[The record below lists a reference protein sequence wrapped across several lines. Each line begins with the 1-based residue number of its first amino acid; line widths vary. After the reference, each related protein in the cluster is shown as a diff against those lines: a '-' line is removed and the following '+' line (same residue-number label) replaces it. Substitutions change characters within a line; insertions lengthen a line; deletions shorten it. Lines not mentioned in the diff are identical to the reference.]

1 MTNEEYLKLK
11 EERKEKHA
19 EYRRVQKVVAALN
32 IAREKKIAIQEGRLR
47 GVIIKIKGLK
57 DTQIIQ
63 NHPKFEMLE
72 RMLLEYF
79 EERYQHQKKIF
90 ESLDKEK
97 ILLKPQQKPTLNT
110 IEIEKI
116 RKRKRFF
123 KNFLKF
129 ITFGIMGK

>member
-11 EERKEKHA
+11 KERKEKHA

-97 ILLKPQQKPTLNT
+97 ILLTPKQNPTLNA
-110 IEIEKI
+110 I
-116 RKRKRFF
+116 
-123 KNFLKF
+123 
-129 ITFGIMGK
+129 

>member
-1 MTNEEYLKLK
+1 MTNEEYLQLK

-63 NHPKFEMLE
+63 NNPKFDELE
-72 RMLLEYF
+72 NLLIKYF
-79 EERYQHQKKIF
+79 DTKYQHQKKIF
-90 ESLDKEK
+90 DSLDVSKLLSK
-97 ILLKPQQKPTLNT
+97 QSKRTILSVY
-110 IEIEKI
+110 EIEKI
-116 RKRKRFF
+116 RRRKRFF

>member
-1 MTNEEYLKLK
+1 MTNEEYLQLK

-47 GVIIKIKGLK
+47 CVIIKIKGLK

-63 NHPKFEMLE
+63 NNPKFDELE
-72 RMLLEYF
+72 NLLIKYF
-79 EERYQHQKKIF
+79 DTKYQHQKEIF
-90 ESLDKEK
+90 DSLDVSKLLSK
-97 ILLKPQQKPTLNT
+97 QSKRTILSVY
-110 IEIEKI
+110 EIEKI
-116 RKRKRFF
+116 RRRKRFF